1 MNRIWFPNKKFSGK
15 VALDESFPKKD
26 ILSFAKV
33 CKFIHVLVLL
43 NLAQKTVIHIFFL
56 KYTFMIF
63 NEFSKNEK
71 CLSISFHYA
80 EKFLHK

>member
-33 CKFIHVLVLL
+33 CKFIYVLVLL
-43 NLAQKTVIHIFFL
+43 NLAQKIEIFCHE
-56 KYTFMIF
+56 YAFMSF
-63 NEFSKNEK
+63 NEFSKNEIY
-71 CLSISFHYA
+71 L
-80 EKFLHK
+80 